1 MKRLPLLMCAV
12 AWALLASS
20 AADAQMPNSLVGGSR
35 FNPPP
40 PPALPPPKIEAPVVP
55 KIDVPLSYDYRPA
68 PRPSFSDRIARC
80 LDEGAAA
87 GLRPGR
93 RAAYSRSCANGG

>member
-1 MKRLPLLMCAV
+1 MKHSSIIICAV
-12 AWALLASS
+12 VAVLLAGGAAS
-20 AADAQMPNSLVGGSR
+20 AQQFIPPGGSR

-40 PPALPPPKIEAPVVP
+40 PPPLPAPKIEAPVVP
-55 KIDVPLSYDYRPA
+55 KMDAPLSYDYRPA

-93 RAAYSRSCANGG
+93 RAAYSRSCANQ